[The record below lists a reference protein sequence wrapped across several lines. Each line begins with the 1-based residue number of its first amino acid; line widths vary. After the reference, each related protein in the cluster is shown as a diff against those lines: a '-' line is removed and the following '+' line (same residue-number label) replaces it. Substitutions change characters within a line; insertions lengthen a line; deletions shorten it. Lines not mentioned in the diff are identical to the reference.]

1 MGRNV
6 SGEGYQE
13 ISLQN
18 ECVRKGIVLHELMHT
33 LGFYHEQGRY
43 DRDKFVEIFWENIID
58 GKQLIYS
65 AGVVSKNESCRNVYH
80 HIMKIRTQSKLYKQ
94 NYSQMI
100 LVI

>member
-43 DRDKFVEIFWENIID
+43 DRDKFVEIIIT
-58 GKQLIYS
+58 
-65 AGVVSKNESCRNVYH
+65 
-80 HIMKIRTQSKLYKQ
+80 HIQPP
-94 NYSQMI
+94 
-100 LVI
+100 